1 VSELVRRFLAELA
14 GGESD
19 NERLKREERDIR
31 EQIGAFRACDRLP
44 RDDVHERGL

>member
-1 VSELVRRFLAELA
+1 VSALVRRFLAELA